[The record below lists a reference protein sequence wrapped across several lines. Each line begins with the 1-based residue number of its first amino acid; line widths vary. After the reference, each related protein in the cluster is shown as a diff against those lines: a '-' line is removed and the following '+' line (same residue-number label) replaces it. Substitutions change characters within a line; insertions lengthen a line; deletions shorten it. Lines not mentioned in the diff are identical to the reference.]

1 MNDNLIQPFQLDATS
16 LRGRLVRLGDA
27 VDEVLTKHNYPEP
40 VAQILGE
47 TMTLALMLANMLK
60 FEGIFTLQTKG
71 DGPIGL
77 MVADVTSTGDLRGF
91 AKFEEEKLSSV
102 GTAVSDGAASVPKL
116 LGSGY
121 IAFTVDQGEHTER
134 YQGIVEL
141 TGDTMADCVRHY
153 FRQSEQL
160 EAGIHLAVGRRDGL
174 WRGGGIMLQRLPEE
188 GGHEAARGSADE
200 DGWRRAM
207 VLLGSCTVD
216 EMLDPSLYHN
226 DLLYRL
232 FHEDGVRV
240 FAPMSVRH
248 ACRCSRQRVIR
259 TLQAFPREQMEEFG
273 DDGRIHVTCEFCNT
287 RYDFDESD
295 LEQVYAPT

>member
-1 MNDNLIQPFQLDATS
+1 LIQPFQLDATS
-16 LRGRLVRLGDA
+16 LRGRLVRLGEA
-27 VDEVLTKHNYPEP
+27 IDEVLSKHDYPEP

-47 TMTLALMLANMLK
+47 TMTLAVMLANMLK

-71 DGPIGL
+71 DGPVGL

-91 AKFEEEKLSSV
+91 AKFDEGKLA
-102 GTAVSDGAASVPKL
+102 AVAAAVREGVANVPAL

-141 TGDTMADCVRHY
+141 TGETMADCVRHY

-160 EAGIHLAVGRRDGL
+160 DAGIWMAVGRRGGV

-188 GGHEAARGSADE
+188 GGHEVARGSADE

-207 VLLGSCTVD
+207 VLLGSCTAD

-240 FAPMSVRH
+240 FAPTPIRH
-248 ACRCSRQRVIR
+248 ACRCSRERVVR
-259 TLQAFPREQMEEFG
+259 TLQAFPREQMEEFE
-273 DDGRIHVTCEFCNT
+273 DDGRIVVTCEFCNT
-287 RYDFDESD
+287 RYEFLDQD
-295 LEQVYAPT
+295 LEQVYAP